1 MDTDRCPSCGTP
13 WTGEYCARC
22 GEKRLDGRPTFGR
35 FLREWLAE
43 ATAIDGKL
51 SRTIKSLLFQPG
63 QLTRDYLTGRRR
75 PTMKPLTLFLL
86 LNVVYFLIQ
95 PLANINT
102 FNSTLKMQTR
112 WYIYAEWARG
122 VVQNKMAFDD
132 VSMDIYEPVYNA
144 KSETLAKSF
153 IIVQF
158 PLLAVWMLLVTW
170 RSRYLYDHLVAASH
184 FYSFLLVLNIVA
196 TLMVAAVRQ
205 WTSAALDF
213 QWPLLTVI
221 FAYVY
226 LFVKGA
232 YAAGIL
238 RSIFLSVWFL
248 VGLTAA
254 LYTYRL
260 FIYILTVQLT

>member
-43 ATAIDGKL
+43 ATAIDGKW
-51 SRTIKSLLFQPG
+51 SRTIKALLFQPG

-132 VSMDIYEPVYNA
+132 VSMNIYEP
-144 KSETLAKSF
+144 ETLAKSL

-170 RSRYLYDHLVAASH
+170 RSSYLYDHLVAATH

-196 TLMVAAVRQ
+196 TLIVAAVRQ
-205 WTSAALDF
+205 WTSDAFDL

-221 FAYVY
+221 FAYAY

-238 RSIFLSVWFL
+238 RSIFLSAWFL

-260 FIYILTVQLT
+260 FLFILTVLLT